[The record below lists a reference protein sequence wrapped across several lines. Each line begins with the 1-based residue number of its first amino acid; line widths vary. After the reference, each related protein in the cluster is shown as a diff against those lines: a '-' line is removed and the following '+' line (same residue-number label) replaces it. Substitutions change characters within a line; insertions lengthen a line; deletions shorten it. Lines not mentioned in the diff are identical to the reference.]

1 MADIAYSITLSRRG
15 GLILSAGVRM
25 FSVPAQAA
33 STTMI
38 SPGITR
44 RANERPPL
52 MPAIIILLIVFVESP
67 GKIGKTASV
76 ALIFSD
82 ATSEA
87 TRCGRS
93 RAIRALTRQVMQQAA
108 PQPMSPC
115 SNSHRHCRTSLFRQR
130 SRRRAVSLPA
140 TRSRSPVLA

>member
-1 MADIAYSITLSRRG
+1 MRLECPLSANSDIAYSITLSRRG

-87 TRCGRS
+87 TRCG
-93 RAIRALTRQVMQQAA
+93 
-108 PQPMSPC
+108 
-115 SNSHRHCRTSLFRQR
+115 
-130 SRRRAVSLPA
+130 
-140 TRSRSPVLA
+140 